1 MTTISINE
9 CDLLEFFGSS
19 HVSREF
25 GDEWFDSDSVYKH
38 EQGDGLAVTC
48 AIHPI
53 HKDARI
59 TLSLKNQVHFDW
71 QATALADIEFDRENN
86 RLNFTSQTGDVLKL
100 TLMPQILVDLQC
112 VYRPE

>member
-1 MTTISINE
+1 MTTISIDE

-38 EQGDGLAVTC
+38 EQADGLAVTC

-71 QATALADIEFDRENN
+71 QATALADVDYDRGNN
-86 RLNFTSQTGDVLKL
+86 SLTFTTQAEDVLKL
-100 TLMPQILVDLQC
+100 RLTPLISVDLKC